1 MQGRIMNTGQI
12 EQTANTRL
20 ILQDKILLRWRYFFP
35 VLIAALIMA
44 PETRSL
50 TFGVISDAFFQVGVF
65 VLATLS
71 LYHLVAAYLGRKSSI
86 PIAKHPITQV
96 GFAAFLGAIP
106 GCGGAIIVITQFI
119 QGKFSFGSVVAV
131 LTATMGDAAF
141 LLIASQPVD
150 GLVLIAI
157 SVATGTITGYL
168 IDLCFGRDY
177 LRVEPQSNPQQNY
190 ACNSNTVEAATYL
203 WKVILIPAIVI
214 SLLYAFQI
222 DPNEFL
228 ALPEGTVEFFGGIFA
243 LIAIITWAKAKTN
256 ANNKY
261 QEFVAEEQKSCDS
274 NWFSRAVQDTNF
286 VLTWAVAAF
295 VIFELFN
302 HFSGFDL
309 VTWFHQYAS
318 FTPFAGVL
326 IGLLPGCGPQIIVTS
341 LYIQGAIPFSA
352 QLGNAISND
361 GDALFPA
368 IALAPK
374 IAIYAT
380 LFSTIPALI
389 VAYGYF
395 FLFEF

>member
-1 MQGRIMNTGQI
+1 MQGRIMNTGQV
-12 EQTANTRL
+12 EQLTNARA
-20 ILQDKILLRWRYFFP
+20 ILQEKVLLRWRYFFP
-35 VLIAALIMA
+35 ALIAALILA
-44 PETRSL
+44 SETRSL
-50 TFGVISDAFFQVGVF
+50 VLGVISDAFFQVGVF

-71 LYHLVAAYLGRKSSI
+71 LYHLVATYLGKKTSI
-86 PIAKHPITQV
+86 PVAKYPITQV

-141 LLIASQPVD
+141 LLIASKPFD
-150 GLVLIAI
+150 GLTLIII
-157 SVATGTITGYL
+157 SVSVGTVTGYV
-168 IDLCFGRDY
+168 IDSIFGKDY
-177 LRVEPQSNPQQNY
+177 LRVEPQSQPQHNY
-190 ACNSNTVEAATYL
+190 ACNKGTIEAATYV
-203 WKVILIPAIVI
+203 WKITLIPAMVI

-222 DPNEFL
+222 DPNTFL
-228 ALPEGTVEFFGGIFA
+228 SLPEGTVELLGALFA
-243 LIAIITWAKAKTN
+243 IIAIITWAKAKTSV
-256 ANNKY
+256 NNKY
-261 QEFVAEEQKSCDS
+261 QEFVAEEHKTCDS

-295 VIFELFN
+295 VLFELIN
-302 HFSGFDL
+302 HFSAFNL
-309 VTWFHQYAS
+309 TAWFHQYSGFA
-318 FTPFAGVL
+318 PFVGVL
-326 IGLLPGCGPQIIVTS
+326 VGLLPGCGPQIIVTS

-380 LFSTIPALI
+380 LYSTIPAML

-395 FLFEF
+395 FIFEN